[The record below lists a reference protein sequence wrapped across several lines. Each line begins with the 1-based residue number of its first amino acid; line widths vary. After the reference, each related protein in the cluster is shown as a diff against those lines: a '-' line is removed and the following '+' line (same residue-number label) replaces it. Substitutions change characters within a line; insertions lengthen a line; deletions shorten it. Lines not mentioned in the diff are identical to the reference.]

1 MSHFMTALARAMAT
15 LGGIILTALII
26 LVCVS
31 VFGRGGNTF
40 AHWDWLEQTA
50 PGLSQ
55 AILGTGIGPLNGDFE
70 LVEAGIAFAIFSFLP
85 LCQIFR
91 GHATVD
97 VFTSQ
102 LSARFNFWLM
112 AFWEV
117 VLTAIILLITWRLGV
132 GLLDKMSNGETT
144 LILQFPVWWAY
155 AASMVASLVASLVAV
170 YCAAMRV
177 AEAVQQKHLMPGGE
191 GAIH

>member
-1 MSHFMTALARAMAT
+1 MARFMTALARAMAI
-15 LGGIILTALII
+15 LGGIVLTILIV

-31 VFGRGGNTF
+31 VLGRGGNTF

-50 PGLSQ
+50 PALSQ

-85 LCQIFR
+85 LCQIYR

-97 VFTSQ
+97 VFTAQ
-102 LSARFNFWLM
+102 LSTRINFWLM

-117 VLTAIILLITWRLGV
+117 LLALVILLMTWRLGV
-132 GLLDKMSNGETT
+132 GMTEKMGNGETT
-144 LILQFPVWWAY
+144 FILQFPVWWAY
-155 AASMVASLVASLVAV
+155 AASMVAALVASLVAV

-177 AEAVQQKHLMPGGE
+177 AEAVQQKQLMPGGE
-191 GAIH
+191 GAVH